1 MRIYLTLD
9 YELFLRDP
17 GSAIKTTLL
26 IPTERLNAVLSRFGI
41 EAVYFVDAGYL
52 AALEKFKQQHLTLSF
67 DYQDITTQLK
77 VIQHTGH
84 ELALH
89 THPHWEDAF
98 FDGQRWHMDLSRF
111 KLADFTPAEAK
122 LIFSKYHTV
131 LQKHSKLPLVSHRS
145 GGWCLEPF
153 SYIKD
158 AMKDC
163 GIFIDST
170 VYENG
175 YVKTATHSFDYRNYP
190 KKDCWRFSHDPSE
203 EDPHGY
209 FIEVP
214 GASTHLGP
222 SVFWRILIQS
232 LLSNTRTSS
241 KGKSVKPSIA
251 DVLRK
256 LSFGT
261 VEPVS
266 IDSVKSHSLLKS
278 FKQIENGSQR
288 HFCVI
293 GHPKCFTEDTYYHLQ
308 LFIEYALRNGHVF
321 STFQKSFH
329 TDLTQLP

>member
-1 MRIYLTLD
+1 MQIYLTLD

-17 GSAIKTTLL
+17 GSANQISLL
-26 IPTERLNAVLSRFGI
+26 IPTERLNTILSRYCI

-52 AALEKFKQQHLTLSF
+52 AALERCKHSHKKLQS
-67 DYQDITTQLK
+67 DYIDITTQLGI
-77 VIQHTGH
+77 IQQAGH

-89 THPHWEDAF
+89 THPHWEDAK

-111 KLADFTPAEAK
+111 KLADFSLWEARA
-122 LIFSKYHTV
+122 IFSKYHAM
-131 LQKHSKLPLVSHRS
+131 LQKHSRLPVVSHRS

-153 SYIKD
+153 SQIKD
-158 AMKDC
+158 VMKEC

-175 YVKTATHSFDYRNYP
+175 YVKTATHKFDYRNYP
-190 KKDCWRFSHDPSE
+190 KKDCWRFSHDPSK
-203 EDPHGY
+203 EDPDGY

-214 GASTHLGP
+214 GASTHLRS
-222 SVFWRILIQS
+222 SVFWRILFQS
-232 LLSNTRTSS
+232 LFSTRTSS
-241 KGKSVKPSIA
+241 VKGKSVKPSIA
-251 DVLRK
+251 DVIRK

-266 IDSVKSHSLLKS
+266 IDSFKSHSLLKS
-278 FKQIENGSQR
+278 LKQIENRSLQ

-308 LFIEYALRNGHVF
+308 MFIEYALQNGHVF
-321 STFQKSFH
+321 STFQKSFAH
-329 TDLTQLP
+329 